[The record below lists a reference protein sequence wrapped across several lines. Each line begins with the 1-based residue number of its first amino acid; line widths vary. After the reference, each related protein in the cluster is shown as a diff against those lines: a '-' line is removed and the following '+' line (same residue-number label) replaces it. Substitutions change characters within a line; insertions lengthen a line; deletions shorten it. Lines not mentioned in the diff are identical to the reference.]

1 MRMQLPFTK
10 SELVL
15 LAVILAGAIG
25 GTGIWLFATPD
36 NSRLPDIGP
45 EPTLVISKDVVA
57 GDSSR
62 EKTYAT
68 TDRTERRT
76 APEPAGPVNINTAG
90 EKELTRLRGIGPV
103 IAARIVEDREKN
115 GLYRTVDDLQR
126 VKGIGPAT
134 VAKIKD
140 SAITEN

>member
-25 GTGIWLFATPD
+25 GTGLWLFATPD

-45 EPTLVISKDVVA
+45 EPTLVISKDVV
-57 GDSSR
+57 
-62 EKTYAT
+62 
-68 TDRTERRT
+68 
-76 APEPAGPVNINTAG
+76 
-90 EKELTRLRGIGPV
+90 GPV